1 MVDDTYDQN
10 MSTYPIYAT
19 NVYVKYLNSAPTGL
33 AYWESLAN
41 EKAKLI
47 WVISKRIFLNL
58 TLIIICQYLGCD
70 RLVERVL

>member
-41 EKAKLI
+41 ERAKLI
-47 WVISKRIFLNL
+47 WVINLKRIF
-58 TLIIICQYLGCD
+58 
-70 RLVERVL
+70 